1 MAALHASMIHDAPID
16 AEAVLALEQ
25 RARVEGT
32 GLDAKA
38 LQGCWQLHQTWSR
51 RGTAPPAISLTL
63 LRALRACLVLEQR
76 EQNLTI
82 TNQVSLGPVRL
93 RFDGT
98 ARLKGRRPLL
108 NFQFS
113 SMKLQIGSL
122 TLLNQTLPTPA
133 AQRQPFFALIAQ
145 GSERG
150 WLCARGRGGGLA
162 VWIRDASTT
171 A

>member
-1 MAALHASMIHDAPID
+1 MIHDAPID

-25 RARVEGT
+25 QARIKGT
-32 GLDAKA
+32 RLDATA

-51 RGTAPPAISLTL
+51 RGTAPPGLSITL
-63 LRALRACLVLEQR
+63 LRALRACLVLEKRDQD
-76 EQNLTI
+76 LTI
-82 TNQVSLGPVRL
+82 ANQVSLGPVRL

-98 ARLKGRRPLL
+98 ATLQGRRPLL

-113 SMKLQIGSL
+113 SMRLQIGSL

-162 VWIRDASTT
+162 VWIRNGSTT
-171 A
+171 P

>member
-25 RARVEGT
+25 QARIKGT
-32 GLDAKA
+32 RLDATA

-51 RGTAPPAISLTL
+51 RGTAPPGLSITL
-63 LRALRACLVLEQR
+63 LRALRACLVLEKRDQD
-76 EQNLTI
+76 LTI
-82 TNQVSLGPVRL
+82 ANQVSLGPVRL

-98 ARLKGRRPLL
+98 ATLQGRRPLL

-113 SMKLQIGSL
+113 SMRLQIGSL

-162 VWIRDASTT
+162 VWIRDGSTT
-171 A
+171 P